1 MPLVSW
7 MENMDMPLMHV
18 HNRAFLMSL
27 ILLQLVFAGCGS
39 DTSDGAIREAE
50 WTWMVYMAGDS
61 DISGWAFGDLN
72 EMEEIGSTRDVNIV
86 VQVEFSNEYPTRLYT
101 GTLRGRIV
109 EDHDYLKIGSSLTDL
124 GNVDMTDE
132 RTLSGFI
139 TWAATNYPAKHYT
152 LVLWS
157 HGLGWKMP
165 TKGMIEDDT
174 SAGSFTLMTLPDIA
188 DAVRESGVALDLID
202 FDSCLMGMY
211 EVAYEFRALTS
222 YLTFSE
228 ASFPAEGNPY
238 FYIFNELTANPEMEA
253 RDLAR
258 FIPEACKQSLE
269 WFTKSAISVSAIER
283 LHAGVKELARKLIE
297 TMDDEKDHIRAAI
310 ELTTEYDDLGYKDLG
325 DFLDQLKGLTKNQEL
340 LDSIGQVETALADL
354 VIENEY
360 SSLDPEDPINRSHG
374 LSIYLPSSGKA
385 TLNELYEYSL
395 LSCNQGGATTW
406 EDFLLALVTVEGLT
420 VKQGSSDVFFFGPQ
434 DNTRGL
440 AKAMVKLPGREG
452 RVP

>member
-1 MPLVSW
+1 
-7 MENMDMPLMHV
+7 
-18 HNRAFLMSL
+18 
-27 ILLQLVFAGCGS
+27 
-39 DTSDGAIREAE
+39 
-50 WTWMVYMAGDS
+50 
-61 DISGWAFGDLN
+61 
-72 EMEEIGSTRDVNIV
+72 
-86 VQVEFSNEYPTRLYT
+86 
-101 GTLRGRIV
+101 
-109 EDHDYLKIGSSLTDL
+109 
-124 GNVDMTDE
+124 
-132 RTLSGFI
+132 
-139 TWAATNYPAKHYT
+139 
-152 LVLWS
+152 
-157 HGLGWKMP
+157 
-165 TKGMIEDDT
+165 MIEDDT
-174 SAGSFTLMTLPDIA
+174 SAGSFALMTLPDIA

-211 EVAYEFRALTS
+211 EVAYEFRGLTS

-238 FYIFNELTANPEMEA
+238 FYIFNELTANPEMGA
-253 RDLAR
+253 WDLAR

-283 LHAGVKELARKLIE
+283 FHAGVKELARKLIE

-360 SSLDPEDPINRSHG
+360 SSLDPEDQINRSHG

-420 VKQGSSDVFFFGPQ
+420 LKQGASDVFFFGPQ
-434 DNTRGL
+434 DNTQGL